1 MDFVWQGKYYALCH
15 LLSYGFY
22 YVQCFLN
29 VKALVD
35 QYRLFRHPLQALFVN
50 RLTACLWQWLCFR
63 VITICH
69 TQPALVLDTDTVSG
83 PLW

>member
-1 MDFVWQGKYYALCH
+1 MDFVWHGKKYYALCH
-15 LLSYGFY
+15 LLYDFY
-22 YVQCFLN
+22 YVQCLLN
-29 VKALVD
+29 IKALVH

-69 TQPALVLDTDTVSG
+69 AQPALVLDTDTVSG